1 LLDGGPG
8 ARKQLDALRRL
19 DPDIVGLQESDTN
32 RISSGNQDVV
42 RYFAQELDMHSY
54 YGPSPV
60 VGSFGVALLS
70 RYPIEAPR
78 TFYLWS
84 EGEQTAGISA
94 QVRVGERR
102 FNVFVTHLGNG
113 GPLVQQQ
120 NVLQEVA
127 GLENVLLLGDFN
139 FRPGSE
145 QYEATLAVLADSWG
159 LNEAMPDEESIAVQA
174 AAIDYIFAS
183 PTTRVLTARYIEER
197 VFDHPI
203 YVIEIAE

>member
-1 LLDGGPG
+1 
-8 ARKQLDALRRL
+8 
-19 DPDIVGLQESDTN
+19 
-32 RISSGNQDVV
+32 V
-42 RYFAQELDMHSY
+42 RYFADRLDMYSY

-70 RYPIEAPR
+70 RYPIDSTR

-84 EGEQTAGISA
+84 EGEQTAATWA
-94 QVRVGERR
+94 QIRVGERL

-120 NVLQEVA
+120 NVLHEVVGQED
-127 GLENVLLLGDFN
+127 VLLLGDFN

-159 LNEAMPDEESIAVQA
+159 LNEGTPDGESIEVQA
-174 AAIDYIFAS
+174 DAIDHIFAS
-183 PTTRVLTARYIEER
+183 PSTRVLSARYVDEGI
-197 VFDHPI
+197 FDHPI
-203 YVIEIAE
+203 YVIEVAD